1 MKGKDKDKKPR
12 ITKEQLKHEES
23 IAHVPIENM
32 FFKDLPPTFVSVVG
46 PPSSGKSTLVRSM
59 VKYFTQKLVDKIVGP
74 VTVSCAKMRRI
85 TMFEPKTDI
94 HQFIDVSKISDA
106 VVFVIDASVG
116 LEMETFEFLTLLISH
131 GLSKIMCVVT
141 HVDRKT
147 NPKHLKSMKKRI
159 WAEICPGI
167 KFFNVGSVDSRI
179 YSDNDVTSLCRM
191 LGVMKCRPIEWKCT
205 HPHVIV
211 DRIDDEFVYG
221 YVRGGMI
228 QSRTD
233 VYVPGLGDN
242 MMEEVE
248 VLTDPVPVYGE
259 KRLSLRSRILYSPMS
274 GIGTSDEVMPRIEG
288 LHRESDD
295 EDIQL
300 FNGGEVLADDVNDVN
315 EQMKEENI
323 DCVKEYDAQES
334 EESEQSDEMGFEGLL
349 KAISGRFQKDAVTEE
364 DLIEKFNE
372 KYEEKEKDQG
382 NFLLKEKRRLESEYH
397 KNEEMM
403 VPGMVFPGK
412 YVKIRLMQHVPKDVD
427 KGKAI
432 ILGSVLVSEK
442 EKSMIQ
448 GKIKRYKW
456 YKKIL
461 KSNEPVIFSVGWRR
475 FQSIPV
481 FSMKDA
487 TRNRMIKYTPESMHC
502 NVSFYGHVVPAG
514 TGFSVY
520 SEKGNFKVLA
530 SGTVTDVNG
539 KVELVKKLKLI
550 GYPKRIIQ
558 NTVFVVGMFT
568 SDLEVL
574 KFQGASLKAV
584 SGLRGQLKGPHGKDG
599 EYRATFEG
607 AMLMSD
613 IIALRCFVPVDIHKI
628 LIPVENLMGSWNG
641 LRRLHEI
648 RQSLGM
654 KYDDEESFEEN
665 ESESCVDTDD
675 GISLPSDIENELPL
689 NKRKIAVVSKRIML
703 PIAPDSKNEYEMRE
717 RIIKERIKKSKEDE
731 KSKAVREMKKREER
745 EKMEKEKETRIKK
758 VIQEN
763 YKESQR
769 KFRKQR

>member
-1 MKGKDKDKKPR
+1 MKDKDGGKKPR
-12 ITKEQLKHEES
+12 ITSEQLKHEES

-46 PPSSGKSTLVRSM
+46 PPSSGKSTLVRSV
-59 VKYFTQKLVDKIVGP
+59 VKYFTQKMVDEIVGP

-85 TMFEPKTDI
+85 TMFESKTDI

-147 NPKHLKSMKKRI
+147 SAKHLKLMKKRI
-159 WAEICPGI
+159 WAEVCPGI
-167 KFFNVGSVDSRI
+167 KFFHVGGVASGL
-179 YSDNDVTSLCRM
+179 YSDMDVTSLCRM

-228 QSRTD
+228 QSGTD

-242 MMEEVE
+242 MMQEVE
-248 VLTDPVPVYGE
+248 ALIDPVPVYGE
-259 KRLSLRSRILYSPMS
+259 KRLSARSRILYSPMS
-274 GIGTSDEVMPRIEG
+274 GIGTNDEEMPQMEG
-288 LHRESDD
+288 LHGGSDD
-295 EDIQL
+295 EEIQL
-300 FNGGEVLADDVNDVN
+300 FKGGEVLAEDEAD
-315 EQMKEENI
+315 EQVEEEKA
-323 DCVKEYDAQES
+323 DCVKECAEEPEES
-334 EESEQSDEMGFEGLL
+334 EEIGFEELL
-349 KAISGRFQKDAVTEE
+349 EAMSGRFQKDAVTEE

-372 KYEEKEKDQG
+372 KYEEKEKEQG
-382 NFLLKEKRRLESEYH
+382 NFLLKEKRRLENEYH

-403 VPGMVFPGK
+403 VPGVVVPGK
-412 YVKIRLMQHVPKDVD
+412 YVKIRLMQHMCKDVD

-442 EKSMIQ
+442 EKSVIQ

-514 TGFSVY
+514 TGFCVY
-520 SEKGNFKVLA
+520 SEKGDFKVLA

-539 KVELVKKLKLI
+539 EVELVKKLKLI

-558 NTVFVVGMFT
+558 NTVFVAGMFT

-574 KFQGASLKAV
+574 KFQGANLKAV
-584 SGLRGQLKGPHGKDG
+584 SGLRGQVKGPHGKDG

-607 AMLMSD
+607 TMLMSD
-613 IIALRCFVPVDIHKI
+613 IVALRCFVPVDMHKI
-628 LIPVENLMGSWNG
+628 LIPVENLMGSWKG

-654 KYDDEESFEEN
+654 KYENEESSE
-665 ESESCVDTDD
+665 ESESESESRAEDD
-675 GISLPSDIENELPL
+675 AGLPSDIENELPL
-689 NKRKIAVVSKRIML
+689 NMRKIAVVSKRILL
-703 PIAPDSKNEYEMRE
+703 PTAPDGKDEYETRE
-717 RIIKERIKKSKEDE
+717 RIGKDRMRKSKEQE
-731 KSKAVREMKKREER
+731 KSKAMLEMKKREER
-745 EKMEKEKETRIKK
+745 EKMEKEKEERIKK

-763 YKESQR
+763 YRESQR
-769 KFRKQR
+769 KFRKRR